1 MIRYRSFF
9 VNGRDWD
16 AKLKYILF
24 LVWPFGS
31 FIYALRN
38 IQSRSSQIVFF
49 LICAAFGL
57 CIETKN
63 ETFDMTR
70 ITEEFLSYR
79 YVNFDFLY
87 NEIVDSIQGVGDRD
101 IYDKILFWIAN
112 QMSSNEHVFWM
123 IASMVYAFFYLKS
136 LSFVLKDDKFHSCL
150 MGFMIVFMFTMP
162 QPIFTVTGLRFWT
175 AGWLAVLC
183 TLQILRNNN
192 YNYVLFL
199 LLTPFIHVTY
209 WIYVFLLLFVYII
222 KHCEKILICILF
234 ISYPFSYLSMSLVTD
249 VIGSNLL
256 PPSLELVALS
266 YTDANHIAS
275 FNQKGVGWTWLEDI
289 FDMMLSSYYLI
300 MAFWLIKHRK
310 LMERTDKKLFHFI
323 LIVYSFANFTLQVPH
338 LGIRYLGFVNIL
350 LPYLWLRTFGL
361 NRYKLFIYLYPL
373 CAFFYLIRTR
383 LFTHYAS
390 VLDFD
395 FLYDSSFVMFF
406 DKLFYY

>member
-101 IYDKILFWIAN
+101 IYDKILFWIVN

-150 MGFMIVFMFTMP
+150 IGFMIVFMFTMP

-175 AGWLAVLC
+175 AGWLAVL
-183 TLQILRNNN
+183 
-192 YNYVLFL
+192 
-199 LLTPFIHVTY
+199 
-209 WIYVFLLLFVYII
+209 
-222 KHCEKILICILF
+222 
-234 ISYPFSYLSMSLVTD
+234 
-249 VIGSNLL
+249 
-256 PPSLELVALS
+256 
-266 YTDANHIAS
+266 
-275 FNQKGVGWTWLEDI
+275 
-289 FDMMLSSYYLI
+289 
-300 MAFWLIKHRK
+300 
-310 LMERTDKKLFHFI
+310 
-323 LIVYSFANFTLQVPH
+323 
-338 LGIRYLGFVNIL
+338 
-350 LPYLWLRTFGL
+350 
-361 NRYKLFIYLYPL
+361 
-373 CAFFYLIRTR
+373 
-383 LFTHYAS
+383 
-390 VLDFD
+390 
-395 FLYDSSFVMFF
+395 
-406 DKLFYY
+406 